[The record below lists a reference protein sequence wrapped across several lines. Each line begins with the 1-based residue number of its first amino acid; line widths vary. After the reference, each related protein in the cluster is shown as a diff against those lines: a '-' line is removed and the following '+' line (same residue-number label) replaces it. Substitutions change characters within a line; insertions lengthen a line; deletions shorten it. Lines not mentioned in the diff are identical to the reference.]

1 MHRIIE
7 SMLDI
12 CRHLV
17 SVYAL
22 GFVES
27 YGEYAEKLAEAN
39 KMDKDLAEDI
49 AKLAGLRNI
58 LVHRYTEIR
67 KELLYNAARETT
79 ERIVNKFIEWVKK
92 LELEGV

>member
-1 MHRIIE
+1 
-7 SMLDI
+7 
-12 CRHLV
+12 
-17 SVYAL
+17 
-22 GFVES
+22 
-27 YGEYAEKLAEAN
+27 
-39 KMDKDLAEDI
+39 MDKVLAEDI